1 MIVRLLLLLGLSACL
16 PVHAVEDLPESLS
29 LTVGETHLL
38 ATDVQRLALGSGK
51 VLSVSRPERGQL
63 LLLAEAEGAST
74 VQLWLRDG
82 SRHRIRV
89 TVSQYDLQPL
99 LQQVRS
105 LLLGTQNITAEVA
118 GTRVVLQGLRVSEA
132 DQARAAQIAASFPGA
147 VLNFVGSLGWEA
159 MVQMQVRI
167 VEVRRD
173 KLDEL
178 GVRWDGSST
187 GPQLGAQLG
196 QAPGAPAARFALA
209 SQLASRID
217 LLAQQG
223 LASIVAQ
230 PLLSCRSG
238 GSARFVSGGEVPIP
252 VVDGLGGTD
261 VQYKEYG
268 VILEV
273 RPRADASGAIYAEIE
288 AELSQ
293 IDDAVRVQNFP
304 GFIKRR
310 SASAVNLRAGET
322 LVIGGLLARERSS
335 SRQSVPGL
343 GRVPLA
349 GALFGSRHQ
358 LDRQT
363 ELLVLITPQ
372 LVTAA
377 TGQPQ
382 QVDAADQVEH
392 ARALAQDSAA
402 GQGR

>member
-1 MIVRLLLLLGLSACL
+1 MIARLMLLIALLAGLPLSAAEPL
-16 PVHAVEDLPESLS
+16 PDTLS

-38 ATDVQRLALGSGK
+38 AADVQRLALGSGK

-82 SRHRIRV
+82 RRHRIRV
-89 TVSQYDLQPL
+89 SVSAFDLQPV

-105 LLLGTQNITAEVA
+105 LLQGTQNITAEVA
-118 GTRVVLQGLRVSEA
+118 GTRIVLQGLQVSEA
-132 DQARAAQIAASFPGA
+132 DQARAAHIAASFPGA

-173 KLDEL
+173 KLGEL
-178 GVRWDGSST
+178 GVRWDATAS
-187 GPQLGAQLG
+187 GPRLGAQLG
-196 QAPGAPAARFALA
+196 QVAGAPAAQFALA

-223 LASIVAQ
+223 LASIIAQ
-230 PLLSCRSG
+230 PVLSCRSG
-238 GSARFVSGGEVPIP
+238 GTARFVSGGEVPIP

-322 LVIGGLLARERSS
+322 LVIGGLLAREHSRN
-335 SRQSVPGL
+335 RQSVPGL

-372 LVTAA
+372 LVSATASA
-377 TGQPQ
+377 NA
-382 QVDAADQVEH
+382 QVDSADQIER
-392 ARALAQDSAA
+392 ARVLAEDVAD
-402 GQGR
+402 GGGR